1 MLPRSIFLLVT
12 AFFLQSTALSA
23 AGIQGYIRDTDGN
36 ALEYA
41 TIYVQETGDGA
52 VTNSEGF
59 YQLRLEPGNYT
70 IIFQYLG
77 FQSKVEKV
85 AIGGSWKE
93 LNMSLSPQSYRLKEV
108 IVSGSDEDPAY
119 TVMRKAIAKAEY
131 HRNQIDRYEAQVYVK
146 GSGRLVKSPF
156 FLRKRLAKEGI
167 DSTIAFTSES
177 VSIIEYERPN
187 TFKERVISVYQQGE
201 DNDSSPMQ
209 YVNGS
214 FYQPEIAGAVSPLSP
229 KAFGF
234 YRFKLEGYFE
244 DRGYLVNKI
253 RVKPRSRGDDV
264 FDGYIYIVEDYWA
277 IHSLELSTY
286 KLGIRFGINQVY
298 TPIQEVAWMPVT
310 AQFDVTG
317 SIFGFGFEYNYL
329 ASLKDYDIELNPE
342 LPTAFEV
349 IDEKLNKELAKEIEE
364 IRKEKPK
371 TAEINEKLSNG
382 EEVTRKE
389 LRKLMREYEKEEQK
403 QEEEP
408 EVISNTTYTVDS
420 NAYKQDSAFWSEIRP
435 LPLTTY
441 ELKGYRTQD
450 SLAQVERQKEEEAQ
464 IRYDSTGRRI
474 RRKRT
479 LFDNLGFVFQE
490 SWKLGEKS
498 RLRFDGPLHDV
509 QFNPLEGFNS
519 TMTLEYQQGF
529 KNSQFDLGV
538 DGRYGFSWRRFNFRG
553 YSELRTGD
561 SDFRQTFT
569 LEGGRYVDQF
579 NGKYRIPEFLNTFYA
594 LMHERNFIHLYEKE
608 YVGFGWTKKWD
619 ATASARFRTEWAN
632 RRLFP
637 DFTTTQ
643 TWFPKDDRAYND
655 NIPDM
660 VETPPYPNREKAF
673 TIAAGIE
680 VRPWQKYRIRNGER
694 QAINRSSPTFDL
706 EYRRGIAG
714 LGGSQT
720 NYDLLDFTYKQE
732 FNFTARGKLDVRLN
746 AGMFL
751 NNDYV
756 GLADFKHFPGNEIIF
771 TTIDPVASF
780 RMAPF
785 YEFSTQDKYVAG
797 HLHYQFRK
805 FLFTHIWEVQLLGIK
820 ENVFVNYLG
829 TPSSQNY
836 MEVGYSI
843 DNIFRVFRL
852 EFVTSFQDFEYRD
865 FGVRIGI
872 ASNLGEDGFIF
883 E

>member
-1 MLPRSIFLLVT
+1 MSQRSVLVLLAAFLI
-12 AFFLQSTALSA
+12 QSTALMAS
-23 AGIQGYIRDTDGN
+23 GIRGYIRDIDGN

-52 VTNSEGF
+52 VTNSEGY

-77 FQSKVEKV
+77 FQSKVEK
-85 AIGGSWKE
+85 ITTGGSWRE
-93 LNMSLSPQSYRLKEV
+93 VNMVLRPQTFQLKQIEV
-108 IVSGSDEDPAY
+108 TGSDEDPAY

-156 FLRKRLAKEGI
+156 FLRKRLKKEGI
-167 DSTIAFTSES
+167 DSTTAFTSES
-177 VSIIEYERPN
+177 VSVVEYIRPN
-187 TFKERVISVYQQGE
+187 TFNERVISVYKHGD
-201 DNDSSPMQ
+201 DNDSSPMS

-244 DRGYLVNKI
+244 DRGYFVNKI

-277 IHSLELSTY
+277 IHSLELATY
-286 KLGIRFGINQVY
+286 KLGFKFDINQVY

-317 SIFGFGFEYNYL
+317 SIFGFGIEYNYL
-329 ASLKDYDIELNPE
+329 ASLKDYKIELNPE
-342 LPTAFEV
+342 LPDDFTV
-349 IDEKLNKELAKEIEE
+349 IDEKLNKELAEQVEE

-371 TAEINEKLSNG
+371 TAEISEKLASG

-389 LRKLMREYEKEEQK
+389 LKKLMREYEKEEQK
-403 QEEEP
+403 MEEAP
-408 EVISNTTYTVDS
+408 EVISITSYTVDS
-420 NAYKQDSAFWSEIRP
+420 NAYNQDSSFWADMRP
-435 LPLTTY
+435 LPLTDY
-441 ELKGYRTQD
+441 EIKGYVKRD
-450 SLAQVERQKEEEAQ
+450 SIAKIEIREQEEAKE
-464 IRYDSTGRRI
+464 YFDSTGRRKK
-474 RRKRT
+474 RKRT
-479 LFDNLGFVFQE
+479 VFDNLGFLFVE

-519 TMTLEYQQGF
+519 TMTLEYQKRF
-529 KNSQFDLGV
+529 KDSQFDLGV

-561 SDFRQTFT
+561 RDFRQTFT

-579 NGKYRIPEFLNTFYA
+579 NGKHRIPEFLNTFYS
-594 LMHERNFIHLYEKE
+594 LLYERNFIHLYEKE
-608 YVGFGWTKKWD
+608 YGAFGWTKKWD
-619 ATASARFRTEWAN
+619 ATANARFRTEWAN

-637 DFTTTQ
+637 NFTTTQ
-643 TWFPKDDRAYND
+643 SWFPKDDRAYGD

-660 VETPPYPNREKAF
+660 VEMAPYPNREKAF
-673 TIAAGIE
+673 TIAAAIE
-680 VRPWQKYRIRNGER
+680 VRPWQKYRIRNGDR
-694 QAINRSSPTFDL
+694 QAIERSSPTFEF
-706 EYRRGIAG
+706 EYRKGVQG
-714 LGGSQT
+714 VGGSQT
-720 NYDLLDFTYKQE
+720 NYDLLDFTYRQE
-732 FNFTARGKLDVRLN
+732 FNITARGKLDIRLN
-746 AGMFL
+746 AGKFI
-751 NNDYV
+751 NNEYV

-780 RMAPF
+780 RMLPF
-785 YEFSTQDKYVAG
+785 YEFSTQDEYVAG

-805 FLFTHIWEVQLLGIK
+805 FMLTHIWEVQLMGIK
-820 ENVFVNYLG
+820 ENVFVNYLA
-829 TPSSQNY
+829 TPSNDNY
-836 MEVGYSI
+836 MELGYSI
-843 DNIFRVFRL
+843 DNILRVFRL
-852 EFVTSFQDFEYRD
+852 EFVTSFQDFQYRD